1 MNLPSKT
8 TVSSADYI
16 SHLFTDFPRQ
26 QINPKY
32 IDIWHI
38 QHILCVD
45 LTAFGIFTDQWSKLS
60 NRHTFSDLI
69 IWHTKGRVTLPK
81 RKNFRTISNGR
92 CPPYP
97 LIFRKL
103 CCNFFPKNPSL
114 KQTLR
119 PKHPRRW
126 QSHLE
131 IDAPL
136 IQRTNMKFTHY
147 PMPVCYHQNAESCLA
162 PFSKTLTLFRLPGR
176 ERSTNYWL
184 CSNIDSALC
193 LSSEEISRAHN
204 NSQVSR
210 YFPKQN

>member
-103 CCNFFPKNPSL
+103 CCNFFFSENNICNIGLKMIPHPLEVFQKIICFGSVTRPSSA
-114 KQTLR
+114 
-119 PKHPRRW
+119 
-126 QSHLE
+126 SH
-131 IDAPL
+131 IPL
-136 IQRTNMKFTHY
+136 KFT
-147 PMPVCYHQNAESCLA
+147 
-162 PFSKTLTLFRLPGR
+162 
-176 ERSTNYWL
+176 
-184 CSNIDSALC
+184 
-193 LSSEEISRAHN
+193 
-204 NSQVSR
+204 
-210 YFPKQN
+210 